1 MTYRDSRENGASI
14 GEMDPSPTLRIYDDD
29 HNDDYV
35 KLSSSP
41 QQKEEEDEENS
52 SPPAT
57 FAGVPVWYLVKLSVT
72 CVCLGIVGFFVFKW
86 LGPPFIQ
93 KVIIPLLNWET
104 ETFSSPVLAA
114 LMFASVALFPVFFL
128 PSSPTMWMA
137 GMSFGYVVAYLI
149 IVSGIAI
156 GVSLPF
162 FIGSFFHRRIEEW
175 LEKYPKRAAVLRA
188 AGGGDWFH
196 QFKAVALI
204 RISPFPY
211 ILYNY
216 CAVATKVQYWPYLLG
231 SLLGMQFDIITSI
244 YTGILIRAIA
254 AVQKENTLS
263 SAVPQ
268 ISMSV
273 VWFSM
278 IVGTMIFF
286 AVYAKRQLRGLRIDD
301 QRLLG

>member
-1 MTYRDSRENGASI
+1 MTYRDNHENGAQF
-14 GEMDPSPTLRIYDDD
+14 DPSPTLRIHDDD
-29 HNDDYV
+29 HDGDYV

-41 QQKEEEDEENS
+41 QQEEENA
-52 SPPAT
+52 SPPST

-72 CVCLGIVGFFVFKW
+72 CICLGIVGFFVFKW

-104 ETFSSPVLAA
+104 ETFSPPVLAA

-149 IVSGIAI
+149 IVSGVAI

-162 FIGSFFHRRIEEW
+162 FIGSFFHRRIEAW

-188 AGGGDWFH
+188 AGGGDLFH

-244 YTGILIRAIA
+244 YT
-254 AVQKENTLS
+254 
-263 SAVPQ
+263 
-268 ISMSV
+268 
-273 VWFSM
+273 
-278 IVGTMIFF
+278 
-286 AVYAKRQLRGLRIDD
+286 
-301 QRLLG
+301 